1 MIFNW
6 RISNDSFQGAA
17 HLDSDIEVL
26 ADIDE
31 SELEGLLHDPEFLT
45 LDPTLPP
52 EERKKRI
59 EEIRLVPFSLIFRLG
74 KFFYSRKK
82 RVKERIID
90 VPPLSKEKLQEIDDP
105 LDYLYKY
112 CIIQYVR
119 INIIWMISLFF
130 DSPDRMANYERVFLN
145 TVKKQ
150 KAKFK
155 DQNPPESTTKIVH
168 LKRSNTDVGAWTNV
182 GGGRYTQDSK
192 QYHALDSSDEDEDI
206 E

>member
-1 MIFNW
+1 
-6 RISNDSFQGAA
+6 
-17 HLDSDIEVL
+17 
-26 ADIDE
+26 
-31 SELEGLLHDPEFLT
+31 

-119 INIIWMISLFF
+119 INII
-130 DSPDRMANYERVFLN
+130 
-145 TVKKQ
+145 
-150 KAKFK
+150 
-155 DQNPPESTTKIVH
+155 
-168 LKRSNTDVGAWTNV
+168 
-182 GGGRYTQDSK
+182 
-192 QYHALDSSDEDEDI
+192 
-206 E
+206 